1 MLRRTAGILVI
12 PSLLLLSSSCRRIDA
27 PSARG
32 DFITREEMQPTSA
45 IPASWGNLVSVS
57 SATLYPDLVQLWF
70 QDSSG
75 NVRMAVFNVETNQL
89 LNSTQIRR
97 Q

>member
-1 MLRRTAGILVI
+1 MLRRTAGILLL
-12 PSLLLLSSSCRRIDA
+12 PALLLLASCRRIDT
-27 PSARG
+27 PIARG
-32 DFITREEMQPTSA
+32 DALPQEPMQPTSA

-57 SATLYPDLVQLWF
+57 SAALYPDLVQLWF
-70 QDSSG
+70 QDAGG
-75 NVRMAVFNVETNQL
+75 NLRMAVFNVETNQL

>member
-12 PSLLLLSSSCRRIDA
+12 PSLLLLTSACRRIDA
-27 PSARG
+27 PTARG
-32 DFITREEMQPTSA
+32 DALPREDMQPTA
-45 IPASWGNLVSVS
+45 AVPASWGNLVSVS

-75 NVRMAVFNVETNQL
+75 NVRMAVFNVQTNKL
-89 LNSTQIRR
+89 LSSTQIRR

>member
-1 MLRRTAGILVI
+1 MLRRTAGILLI
-12 PSLLLLSSSCRRIDA
+12 PSLLLLLVSCRRIDA
-27 PSARG
+27 PAVTG
-32 DFITREEMQPTSA
+32 DAIPRELMQPNAAVPTN
-45 IPASWGNLVSVS
+45 WGNLVSVS
-57 SATLYPDLVQLWF
+57 SVALYPDLVQLWF

-89 LNSTQIRR
+89 LNSTHIRR

>member
-12 PSLLLLSSSCRRIDA
+12 PLLLLTGSCRRIDA
-27 PSARG
+27 PSATG
-32 DFITREEMQPTSA
+32 DAIPKEELQPTSA
-45 IPASWGNLVSVS
+45 IPSSWGNLVSVS